1 MTTLAEQVTR
11 QALEL
16 EENDRAAIAARLL
29 ASLEQEDPDELA
41 AFGRELERR
50 ALEMESGAVDGI
62 AWEDLEARL
71 ASMGRSES

>member
-29 ASLEQEDPDELA
+29 TSLEQEEPDEIA
-41 AFGRELERR
+41 AFASELERR
-50 ALEMESGAVDGI
+50 ALEMESGAVEGV

-71 ASMGRSES
+71 AGMGRSES

>member
-29 ASLEQEDPDELA
+29 ASLEQEDPGELA
-41 AFGRELERR
+41 AFGSELERR
-50 ALEMESGAVDGI
+50 ALEMESGAVEGI

-71 ASMGRSES
+71 TSMGRSES